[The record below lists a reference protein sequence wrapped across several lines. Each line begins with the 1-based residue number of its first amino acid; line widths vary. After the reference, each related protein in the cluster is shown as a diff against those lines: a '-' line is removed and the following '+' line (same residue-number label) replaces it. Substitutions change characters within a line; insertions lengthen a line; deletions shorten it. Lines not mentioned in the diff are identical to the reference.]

1 MNDNIDNIYDS
12 INETLSIIDKLNIPR
27 KFKGDQLHARE
38 FNDVVDKINEIKN
51 HLNGPVHDA
60 IINTTSYILDKINK
74 AHSALSADKIP
85 LVSGSSKS
93 ILDELN
99 SIQSKIDTTN
109 SQLSSNSS
117 SIEGILTNIDS
128 IGETLGIHTNKI
140 EGILTN
146 LDSIGETLGIHTN
159 KIEEI
164 EKELNDVDDKIDS
177 SYTKAVASSKDY
189 TDSSY
194 EKLYTHIND
203 TTLTFDYDVKTKPES
218 QQQEKIIYDNNDD
231 LYDGEYHD

>member
-1 MNDNIDNIYDS
+1 MNDNIYDN
-12 INETLSIIDKLNIPR
+12 INETLSLIDKLNIPR
-27 KFKGDQLHARE
+27 KFKGDKLHALE

-51 HLNGPVHDA
+51 HLNGPVRDTM
-60 IINTTSYILDKINK
+60 INTTSYILDKINK
-74 AHSALSADKIP
+74 THIALSADKIP
-85 LVSGSSKS
+85 LVDGSTKS

-99 SIQSKIDTTN
+99 SIQEKLEITN

-117 SIEGILTNIDS
+117 SIEGILTN
-128 IGETLGIHTNKI
+128 
-140 EGILTN
+140 
-146 LDSIGETLGIHTN
+146 LDSIGETLDIHTN

-177 SYTKAVASSKDY
+177 SYNKAVASSKDY
-189 TDSSY
+189 ADSSY

-203 TTLTFDYDVKTKPES
+203 TTLTFDYDVRTKPES

>member
-1 MNDNIDNIYDS
+1 MNDNIYDN
-12 INETLSIIDKLNIPR
+12 INETLCLIDKLNIPR
-27 KFKGDQLHARE
+27 KFKGDQLYALE

-74 AHSALSADKIP
+74 AHSALSADNIP
-85 LVSGSSKS
+85 LADGSSKS

-99 SIQSKIDTTN
+99 SIQSKINTTN
-109 SQLSSNSS
+109 SQISSNSS
-117 SIEGILTNIDS
+117 SIEGILTN
-128 IGETLGIHTNKI
+128 
-140 EGILTN
+140 
-146 LDSIGETLGIHTN
+146 LDSISDALGIHTN

-177 SYTKAVASSKDY
+177 SYTKAIVTAKDY
-189 TDSSY
+189 ADSSY

-203 TTLTFDYDVKTKPES
+203 TTLTFDYDVRTKPES

>member
-1 MNDNIDNIYDS
+1 MNDNIYDDIYDD
-12 INETLSIIDKLNIPR
+12 INETLSLIDKLNIPR
-27 KFKGDQLHARE
+27 KFKGDQLYALE
-38 FNDVVDKINEIKN
+38 FNDVVNKINEIKN
-51 HLNGPVHDA
+51 HLNGPVHDV

-74 AHSALSADKIP
+74 AHSALSADNIP
-85 LVSGSSKS
+85 LADGSSKS

-99 SIQSKIDTTN
+99 SIQSKINTTN
-109 SQLSSNSS
+109 SQISSNSS
-117 SIEGILTNIDS
+117 S
-128 IGETLGIHTNKI
+128 I

-177 SYTKAVASSKDY
+177 SYTKAVATSKEY

-203 TTLTFDYDVKTKPES
+203 TTLTFDYDVRTKPES

>member
-1 MNDNIDNIYDS
+1 MNDNIYDDIYDD
-12 INETLSIIDKLNIPR
+12 INETLSLIDKLNIPR

-51 HLNGPVHDA
+51 HLNGPVHDV

-74 AHSALSADKIP
+74 AHSTLSADKIP
-85 LVSGSSKS
+85 LIDGSTKS
-93 ILDELN
+93 VLDELN
-99 SIQSKIDTTN
+99 SIQEKLEITN

-117 SIEGILTNIDS
+117 SVEHILS
-128 IGETLGIHTNKI
+128 
-140 EGILTN
+140 N
-146 LDSIGETLGIHTN
+146 LDSIGYALGIHTN

-164 EKELNDVDDKIDS
+164 EKELNAVDDKIYS
-177 SYTKAVASSKDY
+177 SYTKAIVEAKDY
-189 TDSSY
+189 ADSSY

-203 TTLTFDYDVKTKPES
+203 TTLTFDYDVRTKPES

>member
-1 MNDNIDNIYDS
+1 MNDNIYDN
-12 INETLSIIDKLNIPR
+12 INETLSLIDQLNIPR
-27 KFKGDQLHARE
+27 KFKGDQLYALE

-60 IINTTSYILDKINK
+60 MINTTSYILDKINK
-74 AHSALSADKIP
+74 VNITLSADDIP
-85 LVSGSSKS
+85 LVDGSSKS

-99 SIQSKIDTTN
+99 NIQTRLDTTN
-109 SQLSSNSS
+109 SQISSNSS
-117 SIEGILTNIDS
+117 SIEDIMSNLNS
-128 IGETLGIHTNKI
+128 IGETLGIHT
-140 EGILTN
+140 
-146 LDSIGETLGIHTN
+146 D

-164 EKELNDVDDKIDS
+164 ENELNDVDDKIDT
-177 SYTKAVASSKDY
+177 SYNKAVAAAKDY

-203 TTLTFDYDVKTKPES
+203 TTLTFDYDVRTEPEP
-218 QQQEKIIYDNNDD
+218 QQEKIIYDSNDD

>member
-1 MNDNIDNIYDS
+1 MNDNIYDN
-12 INETLSIIDKLNIPR
+12 INETLSLIDKLNIPR
-27 KFKGDQLHARE
+27 KFKGDKLHALE

-51 HLNGPVHDA
+51 HLNGPVHNV

-74 AHSALSADKIP
+74 THIALSADKIP
-85 LVSGSSKS
+85 LVDGSTKS

-109 SQLSSNSS
+109 SQISSNSS
-117 SIEGILTNIDS
+117 S
-128 IGETLGIHTNKI
+128 I

-164 EKELNDVDDKIDS
+164 KNELNDVDDKIDS
-177 SYTKAVASSKDY
+177 SYTKAIVTAKDY
-189 TDSSY
+189 ADSSY

-203 TTLTFDYDVKTKPES
+203 TTLTFDYDVRTKPES

>member
-1 MNDNIDNIYDS
+1 MNDNIYDDIYDD
-12 INETLSIIDKLNIPR
+12 INETLSLIDKLNIPR
-27 KFKGDQLHARE
+27 KFKGDQLYALE

-51 HLNGPVHDA
+51 HLNGPVHDV
-60 IINTTSYILDKINK
+60 ITNTTSYILDKINK
-74 AHSALSADKIP
+74 AHSALSADNIP
-85 LVSGSSKS
+85 LADGSSKS

-99 SIQSKIDTTN
+99 SIQSKINTTN
-109 SQLSSNSS
+109 SQISSNSS
-117 SIEGILTNIDS
+117 S
-128 IGETLGIHTNKI
+128 I

-177 SYTKAVASSKDY
+177 SYTKAIVTAKDY
-189 TDSSY
+189 ADSSY
-194 EKLYTHIND
+194 ERLYTHIND
-203 TTLTFDYDVKTKPES
+203 TTLTFDYDVRTKTES

>member
-27 KFKGDQLHARE
+27 KFKGDQLHAPE

-51 HLNGPVHDA
+51 HLNGPVHDTM
-60 IINTTSYILDKINK
+60 INTTSYILDKINK

-85 LVSGSSKS
+85 LADGSSKS

-99 SIQSKIDTTN
+99 SIQEKLEITN

-117 SIEGILTNIDS
+117 SVEHILSNLDS
-128 IGETLGIHTNKI
+128 ISYALGIHT
-140 EGILTN
+140 
-146 LDSIGETLGIHTN
+146 D

-164 EKELNDVDDKIDS
+164 KNELNAVDDKIDS
-177 SYTKAVASSKDY
+177 SYNKAVATSKDY

-194 EKLYTHIND
+194 ERLYTYIND
-203 TTLTFDYDVKTKPES
+203 TSITFEYDVRV
-218 QQQEKIIYDNNDD
+218 
-231 LYDGEYHD
+231 

>member
-1 MNDNIDNIYDS
+1 MNDNIYDD
-12 INETLSIIDKLNIPR
+12 INETLSLIDKLNIPR
-27 KFKGDQLHARE
+27 KFKGDQLYALE

-74 AHSALSADKIP
+74 AHSTLSADKIP
-85 LVSGSSKS
+85 LVDGSTKS

-109 SQLSSNSS
+109 SQISSNSLS
-117 SIEGILTNIDS
+117 
-128 IGETLGIHTNKI
+128 I

-177 SYTKAVASSKDY
+177 SYTKAVVEANDY

-194 EKLYTHIND
+194 ERLYTHIND

>member
-1 MNDNIDNIYDS
+1 MNDNIYDDIYDD
-12 INETLSIIDKLNIPR
+12 INETLSLIDKLNIPR

-51 HLNGPVHDA
+51 HLNGPVHDV

-74 AHSALSADKIP
+74 AHSTLSADKIP
-85 LVSGSSKS
+85 LVDGSTKS
-93 ILDELN
+93 VLDELN
-99 SIQSKIDTTN
+99 SIQEKLEITN
-109 SQLSSNSS
+109 SQISSNSS
-117 SIEGILTNIDS
+117 SVEHILS
-128 IGETLGIHTNKI
+128 
-140 EGILTN
+140 N

-177 SYTKAVASSKDY
+177 SYTKAIVAAKDY
-189 TDSSY
+189 ADSSY

-203 TTLTFDYDVKTKPES
+203 TTLTFDYDVRTKPES

>member
-1 MNDNIDNIYDS
+1 MNDNIYDDIYDD
-12 INETLSIIDKLNIPR
+12 INETLSLIDKLNIPR
-27 KFKGDQLHARE
+27 KFKGDQLYALE
-38 FNDVVDKINEIKN
+38 FNDVVNKINEIKN
-51 HLNGPVHDA
+51 HLNGPVHEV

-74 AHSALSADKIP
+74 AHSTLSADKIP
-85 LVSGSSKS
+85 LVDGSTKS

-99 SIQSKIDTTN
+99 SIQEKLEITN

-117 SIEGILTNIDS
+117 S
-128 IGETLGIHTNKI
+128 I

-177 SYTKAVASSKDY
+177 SYTKAIVTAKDY
-189 TDSSY
+189 ADSSY
-194 EKLYTHIND
+194 ERLYTHIND
-203 TTLTFDYDVKTKPES
+203 TTLTFDYDVRTKPES

>member
-1 MNDNIDNIYDS
+1 MNDNIYDDIYDD
-12 INETLSIIDKLNIPR
+12 INETLSLIDKLNIPR
-27 KFKGDQLHARE
+27 KFKGDQLYALE

-51 HLNGPVHDA
+51 HLNGPVHDV

-74 AHSALSADKIP
+74 AHSTLSADKIP
-85 LVSGSSKS
+85 LVDGSSKS

-109 SQLSSNSS
+109 SQISSNSS
-117 SIEGILTNIDS
+117 S
-128 IGETLGIHTNKI
+128 I

-203 TTLTFDYDVKTKPES
+203 TTLTFDYDVRTKPES

>member
-1 MNDNIDNIYDS
+1 MNDNIYDN
-12 INETLSIIDKLNIPR
+12 INETLSLIDKLNIAR
-27 KFKGDQLHARE
+27 KFKGDQLYALE

-74 AHSALSADKIP
+74 AHSALSADNIP
-85 LVSGSSKS
+85 LADGSSKS

-99 SIQSKIDTTN
+99 SIQSKINTTN
-109 SQLSSNSS
+109 SQISSNSS
-117 SIEGILTNIDS
+117 SIEGILTN
-128 IGETLGIHTNKI
+128 
-140 EGILTN
+140 
-146 LDSIGETLGIHTN
+146 LDSISDALGIHTN

-177 SYTKAVASSKDY
+177 SYTKAIVTAKDY
-189 TDSSY
+189 ADSSY

-203 TTLTFDYDVKTKPES
+203 TTLTFDYDVRTKPES

>member
-1 MNDNIDNIYDS
+1 MNDNIYDDIYDD
-12 INETLSIIDKLNIPR
+12 INETLSLIDKLNIPR
-27 KFKGDQLHARE
+27 KFKGDQLYALE

-51 HLNGPVHDA
+51 HLNGPVHDV
-60 IINTTSYILDKINK
+60 ITNTTSYILDKINK
-74 AHSALSADKIP
+74 AHSTLSADKIP
-85 LVSGSSKS
+85 LADGSSKS

-99 SIQSKIDTTN
+99 SIQSKINTTN
-109 SQLSSNSS
+109 SQISSNSS
-117 SIEGILTNIDS
+117 S
-128 IGETLGIHTNKI
+128 I

-177 SYTKAVASSKDY
+177 SYTKAIVTAKDY
-189 TDSSY
+189 ADSSY
-194 EKLYTHIND
+194 ERLYTHIND
-203 TTLTFDYDVKTKPES
+203 TTLTFDYDVRTKPES

>member
-85 LVSGSSKS
+85 LVDGSTKS

-109 SQLSSNSS
+109 SQISSNSS
-117 SIEGILTNIDS
+117 SIEC
-128 IGETLGIHTNKI
+128 
-140 EGILTN
+140 ILTN

-177 SYTKAVASSKDY
+177 SYNKAVASSKDY
-189 TDSSY
+189 ADSSY

-203 TTLTFDYDVKTKPES
+203 TTLTFDYDVRTKPES